1 MRGWGVPT
9 TRAVTRGRCV
19 LSSVLLACLLAAC
32 GQVGGPVE
40 EATRDAI
47 PPDRTPVVLVPG
59 VSREVGAEL
68 RGGRLVP
75 FSALALR
82 MDAEALANLG
92 DPRFPTGGSRPL
104 EIPGRLDRSLRGTE
118 VRGLQGLIDRLVRDE
133 GYVRGNPEQPLD
145 KNYPENSE
153 SLRSDRTRLASLFVV
168 YYDWR
173 RDIAESACL
182 LADRVARIRARTGAS
197 RVHVV
202 GHSLGGVVARYY
214 ARYGGRDVMGDRDC
228 PLESRGP
235 AAAINTPGASA
246 IGSMVTLGA
255 PHQGSALAFR
265 GLMQDVN
272 IWGVLSVGLRDA
284 VFSMPMAWQ
293 LLPFADADGRV
304 PLLVGFNGTERIPL
318 YEPRE
323 WIERGWVPGNSRD
336 PEVKSFLE
344 TMLARAKRLQ
354 QRLQAPNAAEDAM
367 PRLVL
372 GSACRQTL
380 ARAVAQ
386 DGKVEFLSRSEID
399 NPMFGRVT
407 VPGDGVVS
415 LDSALGIPPSPTL
428 ATESVCTGHNAYV
441 DDQSVT
447 DRIVQ
452 LFQR

>member
-1 MRGWGVPT
+1 MRGCGVLLKI
-9 TRAVTRGRCV
+9 AVVNGGRIWPA
-19 LSSVLLACLLAAC
+19 VLLACVLAAC
-32 GQVGGPVE
+32 GQVGPPVE
-40 EATRDAI
+40 DAARDAI
-47 PPDRTPVVLVPG
+47 PPDRTPVILVPG

-82 MDAEALANLG
+82 TDAEALANLG
-92 DPRFPTGGSRPL
+92 DPRFPAGGSRPL
-104 EIPGRLDRSLRGTE
+104 AIPTRLDRSLRGAE

-133 GYVRGNPEQPLD
+133 GYLRGDPEQPLD
-145 KNYPENSE
+145 KDYPENPE
-153 SLRSDRTRLASLFVV
+153 SLRSDRTRLASLFVI

-182 LADRVARIRARTGAS
+182 LANRVARIRARTGAS
-197 RVHVV
+197 RVYVV

-214 ARYGGRDVMGDRDC
+214 ARYGGRDVMRDRDC
-228 PLESRGP
+228 ALESGGP
-235 AAAINTPGASA
+235 AAAINAPGASA
-246 IGSMVTLGA
+246 IGAMVTLGA

-293 LLPFADADGRV
+293 LLPFAEGDGRV
-304 PLLVGFNGTERIPL
+304 PLLVGSNGTERIPL
-318 YEPRE
+318 LEPQG
-323 WIERGWVPGNSRD
+323 WIARGWVPGDPRD
-336 PEVKSFLE
+336 PEVRNFLE
-344 TMLARAKRLQ
+344 TMLARSKRLQ
-354 QRLQAPNAAEDAM
+354 ERLHATNAAEDAI

-386 DGKVEFLSRSEID
+386 NGKVEFLSRSDMD
-399 NPMFGRVT
+399 NPLFGRVT

-428 ATESVCTGHNAYV
+428 ATMTVCTGHNAYV
-441 DDQSVT
+441 DDPNVT
-447 DRIVQ
+447 DRILQ

>member
-1 MRGWGVPT
+1 MRERGLSL
-9 TRAVTRGRCV
+9 RIAVARGRRV
-19 LSSVLLACLLAAC
+19 LPGALLACLLTAC
-32 GQVGGPVE
+32 GQIGPPVE

-145 KNYPENSE
+145 KNYPENPE

-228 PLESRGP
+228 PLESRSP

-304 PLLVGFNGTERIPL
+304 PLLVGLNGTERIPL
-318 YEPRE
+318 YEPRG

-354 QRLQAPNAAEDAM
+354 QQLQAPNAAEDAM

-372 GSACRQTL
+372 GSSCRQTL

-407 VPGDGVVS
+407 VQGDGVVS

-428 ATESVCTGHNAYV
+428 ATMTVCTGHNAYV
-441 DDQSVT
+441 DDQSVA